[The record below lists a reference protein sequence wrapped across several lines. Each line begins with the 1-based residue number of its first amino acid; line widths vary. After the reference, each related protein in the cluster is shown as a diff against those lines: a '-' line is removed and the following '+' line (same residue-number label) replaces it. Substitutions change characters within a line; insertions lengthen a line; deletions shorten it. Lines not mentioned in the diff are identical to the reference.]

1 MNTLIRFFLA
11 FSVLF
16 LLGSSRSFAQLS
28 MAEFLLSVKSDFD
41 LTSFEEQIRYLDNK
55 PYRLSPLQKVEFRT
69 KNNQLDPSRQDY
81 GLRFTP
87 ANPWELKNNNLY
99 FKQYRSVLSLEK
111 ELAFK
116 DALIIRY
123 NLIISMLYYSEI
135 KAIKE
140 EDRRLINAQVS
151 ILEKQRHS
159 DFFNAEDY
167 IELKLDQMDKT
178 VEFEE
183 ATFELDNQLRK
194 MVGVYPAAGQ
204 KQIDWRYENILS
216 IERLENVVDSLFGLS
231 STPVTL
237 TYRDN
242 QIDLAN
248 REYQL
253 EKSNINVGFLQT
265 QYEEY
270 RTEQDRKPWSISLGV
285 TIPITN
291 PNKGDMTKRKLE
303 VIEAQHER
311 DETNAELETNKIV
324 THEQLKSLLARYRDI
339 HEKIMALNTGTLS
352 STLNAIKDDNPMAT
366 VRFNGN
372 LLKLKSIEA
381 KLKQSILI
389 TYIQFLGYTDMI
401 QQQPLINYLSEEL
414 DTLG

>member
-159 DFFNAEDY
+159 DSFNAEDY
-167 IELKLDQMDKT
+167 IEL
-178 VEFEE
+178 
-183 ATFELDNQLRK
+183 
-194 MVGVYPAAGQ
+194 
-204 KQIDWRYENILS
+204 
-216 IERLENVVDSLFGLS
+216 
-231 STPVTL
+231 
-237 TYRDN
+237 
-242 QIDLAN
+242 
-248 REYQL
+248 
-253 EKSNINVGFLQT
+253 
-265 QYEEY
+265 
-270 RTEQDRKPWSISLGV
+270 
-285 TIPITN
+285 
-291 PNKGDMTKRKLE
+291 
-303 VIEAQHER
+303 
-311 DETNAELETNKIV
+311 
-324 THEQLKSLLARYRDI
+324 
-339 HEKIMALNTGTLS
+339 
-352 STLNAIKDDNPMAT
+352 
-366 VRFNGN
+366 
-372 LLKLKSIEA
+372 
-381 KLKQSILI
+381 
-389 TYIQFLGYTDMI
+389 
-401 QQQPLINYLSEEL
+401 
-414 DTLG
+414 